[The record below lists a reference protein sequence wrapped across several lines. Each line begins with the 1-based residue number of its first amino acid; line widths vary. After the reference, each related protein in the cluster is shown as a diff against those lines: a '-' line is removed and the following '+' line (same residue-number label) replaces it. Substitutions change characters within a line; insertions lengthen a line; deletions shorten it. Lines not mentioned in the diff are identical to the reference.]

1 MTPSEGKISNAQPLH
16 FFFTI
21 RFHMQDKTAD
31 LKTFIVSI
39 SYKNFERFRESLEKS
54 FEKKYVFLLYSAAL
68 GALFNIVYF
77 CRL

>member
-1 MTPSEGKISNAQPLH
+1 
-16 FFFTI
+16 
-21 RFHMQDKTAD
+21 MQDKTAD
-31 LKTFIVSI
+31 LKTLIVSI